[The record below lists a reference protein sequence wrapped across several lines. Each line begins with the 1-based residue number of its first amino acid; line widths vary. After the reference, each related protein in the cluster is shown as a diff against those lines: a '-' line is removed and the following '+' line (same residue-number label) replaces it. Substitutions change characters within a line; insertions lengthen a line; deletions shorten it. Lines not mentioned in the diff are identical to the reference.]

1 MASVSMSYGDMY
13 IVHLCVGVQL
23 QWRSQSDYQDH
34 RPGKLLISKVG
45 TSVFARKLT
54 SVVEGFV
61 VPLAVLL
68 ILLLLGL
75 SGAISLEWT
84 MNIKSF
90 KWFTK

>member
-1 MASVSMSYGDMY
+1 MGTCTCVP
-13 IVHLCVGVQL
+13 LCVGVQL

-34 RPGKLLISKVG
+34 RPGKLLLSKVG
-45 TSVFARKLT
+45 TSVFARKLK
-54 SVVEGFV
+54 SNQVVEGFV

-84 MNIKSF
+84 MNITSS
-90 KWFTK
+90 KWLTK